1 MELQPWASLLYPADP
16 VFTVGK
22 TYLEVN
28 LRRAYRRKEVFPLR
42 EIVAPLLAADAE
54 TNHIVMP
61 PAQPFSPSYAGP
73 GPYLE
78 GGDMICYKNHLFVG
92 ESEIATNRVGTEW
105 LRQTVAP
112 LGYEVHPM
120 PMKGSILHLLGI
132 MVLIREGL
140 LLLHREE
147 LLCELPE
154 PLKEWDV
161 IELSEEEATAFATVG
176 VSLDAQRYI
185 IPSGLGRVCDELAKR
200 GVEPIEIE
208 YDHVSYW
215 GGCVSCSTHA
225 LSRDPV

>member
-1 MELQPWASLLYPADP
+1 M
-16 VFTVGK
+16 GK

-120 PMKGSILHLLGI
+120 PMKGDFLHLLGI
-132 MVLIREGL
+132 MVLVREGL
-140 LLLHREE
+140 LLLHRDD
-147 LLCELPE
+147 LDCELPE
-154 PLKEWDV
+154 ILADWEV
-161 IELSEEEATAFATVG
+161 IEVNESEARAYATVG
-176 VSLDAQRYI
+176 VSLDDSRYI
-185 IPSGLGRVCDELAKR
+185 MPSGLSRIANELSRR
-200 GVEPIEIE
+200 GVEPIEID

-225 LSRDPV
+225 VSRDP